1 MSLFAIPL
9 LLSLSTPSFAS
20 IYVGN
25 PKLTVRV
32 APATNIVFD
41 EVTLEY
47 GVPRADNCAPTA
59 LNGGNPVNVLGV
71 ALPVP
76 VDVCAI
82 GVETGET
89 ITIEGHGTAGGTFEL
104 ILDVGDLV
112 RTLQEDEKL
121 WPEPTVSRAY
131 ILELGEA
138 AWTSASALGLQ
149 SGQHVVIDD
158 TDNLHDSLVLSLQED
173 SRLFRDD
180 DGDGVLQS
188 AERTAGSL
196 D

>member
-1 MSLFAIPL
+1 MSLFVVPF
-9 LLSLSTPSFAS
+9 LLSLSTPADAS

-25 PKLTVRV
+25 PKLTIKM

-47 GVPRADNCAPTA
+47 GVPRADSCATPA
-59 LNGGNPVNVLGV
+59 LNGGNPANVLGV
-71 ALPVP
+71 ALPLP
-76 VDVCAI
+76 LDVCAI

-89 ITIEGHGTAGGTFEL
+89 VTIEGHGTAGGTFEL
-104 ILDVGDLV
+104 VLDVGDLV
-112 RTLQEDEKL
+112 RTLQEEEKM
-121 WPEPTVSRAY
+121 WPDASLSRAY

-138 AWTSASALGLQ
+138 GWTSAAALGLQ

-158 TDNLHDSLVLSLQED
+158 TDNRHDGLVLSLQQD

-180 DGDGVLQS
+180 DGDGVLQA
-188 AERTAGSL
+188 AERNAGSL